1 MQQRNLKVINIFG
14 GPGTGKS
21 TTAAYIFHEMKC
33 SGANVELVTEYA
45 KDMVWEGRMNVMTD
59 QLYMAAKQNR
69 KLERLVDQGLEM
81 AITDSPLILGALY
94 QSPGYYSL
102 FEPFLVEVYNSYQN
116 LNIFLERSTEYNPLG
131 RNQTLE
137 EAIEIDRQNILLLEK
152 HGIGIDVCVDLT
164 YANWKDDLVSYIKH
178 WNTSE

>member
-1 MQQRNLKVINIFG
+1 MEQRNLKVINIFG

-21 TTAAYIFHEMKC
+21 TTAAYLFHELKC

-45 KDMVWEGRMNVMTD
+45 KDMVWEGRMNVMSD

-69 KLERLVDQGLEM
+69 KLERLVNQGLEM

-94 QSPGYYSL
+94 QSPDYYSL
-102 FEPFLVEVYNSYQN
+102 FEPFLVEVFNSYQN
-116 LNIFLERSTEYNPLG
+116 FNIYLKRSTEYNPLG

-137 EAIEIDRQNILLLEK
+137 EAVVIDEQNLKLLEK
-152 HGIGIDVCVDLT
+152 HNIKIDVAVDLT
-164 YANWKDDLVSYIKH
+164 QPNWKEELLYLVDT
-178 WNTSE
+178 WEQA

>member
-1 MQQRNLKVINIFG
+1 MKQRNLKVINIFG

-21 TTAAYIFHEMKC
+21 TTAAYIFHDMKC
-33 SGANVELVTEYA
+33 SGKNVELVTEYA
-45 KDMVWEGRMNVMTD
+45 KDMVWEGRGNILAD

-94 QSPGYYSL
+94 QPPGYYSL
-102 FEPFLVEVYNSYQN
+102 FEPFLVEVFNSYKN
-116 LNIFLERSTEYNPLG
+116 FNIYLKRSTEYNPLG

-137 EAIEIDRQNILLLEK
+137 EAVIIDEQNLALLEK
-152 HGIGIDVCVDLT
+152 HNINIDLVMDLT
-164 YANWKDDLVSYIKH
+164 LPTWKEDLVQVIKA
-178 WNTSE
+178 WEQRT

>member
-1 MQQRNLKVINIFG
+1 
-14 GPGTGKS
+14 
-21 TTAAYIFHEMKC
+21 
-33 SGANVELVTEYA
+33 
-45 KDMVWEGRMNVMTD
+45 MNVMTD

-131 RNQTLE
+131 RNQTYE
-137 EAIEIDRQNILLLEK
+137 EAVAIDRDNIALLDK
-152 HGIGIDVCVDLT
+152 HGVGIDFIVDLT
-164 YANWKDDLVSYIKH
+164 HANWKENLVGFIKA
-178 WNTSE
+178 WAEEA

>member
-1 MQQRNLKVINIFG
+1 MIQRNLKVINIFG

-21 TTAAYIFHEMKC
+21 TTAAYIFHDLKC
-33 SGANVELVTEYA
+33 SGKNVELVTEYA
-45 KDMVWEGRMNVMTD
+45 KDMVWEGRSNVLSD

-94 QSPGYYSL
+94 QSPDYYEL

-116 LNIFLERSTEYNPLG
+116 FNIYLKRSTEYNPLG

-137 EAIEIDRQNILLLEK
+137 EAIAIDERNLQLLGK
-152 HGIGIDVCVDLT
+152 HGIDLHVVVDLT
-164 YANWKDDLVSYIKH
+164 EEHWKENLVYAIKT
-178 WNTSE
+178 WEQA

>member
-1 MQQRNLKVINIFG
+1 MKQRNLKVINIFG

-21 TTAAYIFHEMKC
+21 TTAAYIFHDLKC

-94 QSPGYYSL
+94 QSPDYYSL

-116 LNIFLERSTEYNPLG
+116 FNIYLERSTKYNPLG
-131 RNQTLE
+131 RNQTQE
-137 EAIEIDRQNILLLEK
+137 QAEAIDRENVALLEK
-152 HGIGIDVCVDLT
+152 HGISIDYIVDLT
-164 YANWKDDLVSYIKH
+164 SPNWKENLVGCIKM
-178 WNTSE
+178 WAEPE

>member
-1 MQQRNLKVINIFG
+1 MEQRNLKVINIFG

-21 TTAAYIFHEMKC
+21 TTAAFLFHDMKC

-45 KDMVWEGRMNVMTD
+45 KDMVWEGRMNVMSD

-94 QSPGYYSL
+94 QSPDYYSL
-102 FEPFLVEVYNSYQN
+102 FEPFLVEVFNSYKN
-116 LNIFLERSTEYNPLG
+116 YNIYLQRSTVYNPLG

-137 EAIEIDRQNILLLEK
+137 EATEIDEQNLMLLAK
-152 HGIGIDVCVDLT
+152 HGIAIDTIIDLT
-164 YANWKDDLVSYIKH
+164 KPLWKEALLTQIKA
-178 WNTSE
+178 WDRKA

>member
-1 MQQRNLKVINIFG
+1 MKQRSLKVINIFG

-21 TTAAYIFHEMKC
+21 TTAAYIFHDMKC
-33 SGANVELVTEYA
+33 SGKNVELVTEYA
-45 KDMVWEGRMNVMTD
+45 KDMVWEGRSNVLTD

-116 LNIFLERSTEYNPLG
+116 FNIYLKRSTEYNPLG
-131 RNQTLE
+131 RNQTLD
-137 EAIEIDRQNILLLEK
+137 EAVVIDEQNLQLLEK
-152 HGIGIDVCVDLT
+152 HNIKIDVVVDLT
-164 YANWKDDLVSYIKH
+164 GPTWKEDLVQLIKT
-178 WNTSE
+178 WEQA